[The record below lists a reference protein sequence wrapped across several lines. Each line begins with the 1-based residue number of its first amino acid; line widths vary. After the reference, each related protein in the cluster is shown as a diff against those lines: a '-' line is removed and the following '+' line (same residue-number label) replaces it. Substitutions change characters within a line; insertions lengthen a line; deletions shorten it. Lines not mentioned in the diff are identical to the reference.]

1 MSVVRLLLHIS
12 KLLPVSCLY
21 CLVVEPYT
29 IFILFILDAAQGGAA
44 AARGGAKEG
53 AVDALTR
60 KTGMS
65 MEEACQI
72 LNITKDA
79 DLEKL
84 TKVR

>member
-1 MSVVRLLLHIS
+1 MRLLLHIS

-21 CLVVEPYT
+21 CLVEPYT
-29 IFILFILDAAQGGAA
+29 VFILFILDAAQGGGAA

>member
-1 MSVVRLLLHIS
+1 M
-12 KLLPVSCLY
+12 
-21 CLVVEPYT
+21 
-29 IFILFILDAAQGGAA
+29 FIIDAAQGGAA

-72 LNITKDA
+72 LNITKEA

-84 TKVR
+84 TKVKCEKGWDHGSIGLTMGMCVEL